1 LSYLVERMQLS
12 DIPEVE
18 RIERQSFS
26 SPWSRYAYEHD
37 LTDNKLAYYLV
48 LRQVG
53 EEEAQ
58 ETARPEDKEQ
68 KAVSVPPGRQG
79 MPSWL
84 RAAAVLLGFKMRI
97 QTPAAPQP
105 RPPILG
111 FAGMWLMVEE
121 AHLVTIAVDPMHR
134 RKGLGELLLAE
145 MLDWADRLGARVM
158 TLEVRV
164 SNLGAQAL
172 YRKYG
177 FITQGLRKHY
187 YSDNGE
193 DALLMTTEPL
203 TSPAF
208 QGRLQRLK
216 LELQEKLG
224 QAVPPLLSNSA
235 LSARFQLP

>member
-1 LSYLVERMQLS
+1 LPYLVERMQLS
-12 DIPEVE
+12 DVPEVE

-53 EEEAQ
+53 EEAAQ
-58 ETARPEDKEQ
+58 KTAQPEDNAQ
-68 KAVSVPPGRQG
+68 KAVSPPPARPGV
-79 MPSWL
+79 PSWL
-84 RAAAVLLGFKMRI
+84 RTAAVLLGFKMRI
-97 QTPAAPQP
+97 QTPAAPPQP
-105 RPPILG
+105 RPPIMG

-121 AHLVTIAVDPMHR
+121 AHLVTIAVDPVHR
-134 RKGLGELLLAE
+134 RKGLGELLLVA
-145 MLDWADRLGARVM
+145 MLEWADRLGMRVM

-164 SNLGAQAL
+164 SNNGAQAL

-177 FITQGLRKHY
+177 FTTQGLRKNY

-193 DALLMTTEPL
+193 DALLMTTEPIA
-203 TSPAF
+203 SPAF

-224 QAVPPLLSNSA
+224 QAVPPA
-235 LSARFQLP
+235 PA

>member
-1 LSYLVERMQLS
+1 LPYIVERMQLS
-12 DIPEVE
+12 DVPEVE
-18 RIERQSFS
+18 RIERHSFS

-48 LRQVG
+48 LRQV
-53 EEEAQ
+53 EEGAQ
-58 ETARPEDKEQ
+58 EMAQPEAEETT
-68 KAVSVPPGRQG
+68 AVSAPSGRQG
-79 MPSWL
+79 MPAWL
-84 RAAAVLLGFKMRI
+84 RTAAVLLGFKLRI
-97 QTPAAPQP
+97 QTPATPPKP

-121 AHLVTIAVDPMHR
+121 AHLVTIAVDPVHR
-134 RKGLGELLLAE
+134 RKGLGELLLVA
-145 MLDWADRLGARVM
+145 MLEWADQLGARVM
-158 TLEVRV
+158 TLEVRA

-177 FITQGLRKHY
+177 FSTQGLRKHY

-216 LELQEKLG
+216 REWQEKLG
-224 QAVPPLLSNSA
+224 QAIPPA
-235 LSARFQLP
+235 PA

>member
-1 LSYLVERMQLS
+1 LPYTVERMQLS

-26 SPWSRYAYEHD
+26 SPWSRHAYEHD
-37 LTDNKLAYYLV
+37 LTENRLAYYLV

-58 ETARPEDKEQ
+58 EMARQEDKEQ
-68 KAVSVPPGRQG
+68 KTVSVSPGGQRV
-79 MPSWL
+79 PSWL
-84 RAAAVLLGFKMRI
+84 RMAAALLGFKLWI
-97 QTPAAPQP
+97 QTLAAPTKP
-105 RPPILG
+105 RPPIMG

-121 AHLVTIAVDPMHR
+121 AHLVTIAVDPAHR
-134 RKGLGELLLAE
+134 RQGLGELLLVE
-145 MLDWADRLGARVM
+145 MLELADRLGARAM

-177 FITQGLRKHY
+177 FATQGLRKHY

-193 DALLMTTEPL
+193 DALLMTTEPI

-224 QAVPPLLSNSA
+224 QAVPPA
-235 LSARFQLP
+235 QE

>member
-1 LSYLVERMQLS
+1 MQLN

-18 RIERQSFS
+18 SIERQSFS

-37 LTDNKLAYYLV
+37 LTENKLAHYLV
-48 LRQVG
+48 LRQVE
-53 EEEAQ
+53 EEEAR
-58 ETARPEDKEQ
+58 ETARQEDEEQ
-68 KAVSVPPGRQG
+68 KAVSVPLGGQG

-84 RAAAVLLGFKMRI
+84 RTAAVLLGFKLRI
-97 QTPAAPQP
+97 QAPATPPKP

-121 AHLVTIAVDPMHR
+121 AHLVTIAVNPVHR
-134 RKGLGELLLAE
+134 RKGLGELLLVE

-177 FITQGLRKHY
+177 CTTQGLRKHY
-187 YSDNGE
+187 YSDNNE
-193 DALLMTTEPL
+193 DALLMTTESL
-203 TSPAF
+203 AAPAF

-224 QAVPPLLSNSA
+224 QAVPPA
-235 LSARFQLP
+235 PE

>member
-1 LSYLVERMQLS
+1 LPYLVERMQLS
-12 DIPEVE
+12 DVPEVE

-48 LRQVG
+48 LRQMG
-53 EEEAQ
+53 EEAQ
-58 ETARPEDKEQ
+58 ETAQPEVETP
-68 KAVSVPPGRQG
+68 KAVSVPPGGRQG
-79 MPSWL
+79 VPAWL
-84 RAAAVLLGFKMRI
+84 RTAAVLLGFKMRI
-97 QTPAAPQP
+97 QTPAAPPKP

-111 FAGMWLMVEE
+111 FAGIWLMVEE
-121 AHLVTIAVDPMHR
+121 AHLVTIAVDPAHR
-134 RKGLGELLLAE
+134 RKGLGELLLVVMLEWAE
-145 MLDWADRLGARVM
+145 RLGAQVM

-164 SNLGAQAL
+164 SNKGAQAL
-172 YRKYG
+172 YQKYG
-177 FITQGLRKHY
+177 FVTQGVRQHY

-224 QAVPPLLSNSA
+224 QAVPPL
-235 LSARFQLP
+235 QE

>member
-1 LSYLVERMQLS
+1 MQLS
-12 DIPEVE
+12 DVPEVE

-37 LTDNKLAYYLV
+37 LTDNKLAHYLV
-48 LRQVG
+48 MRQGG

-68 KAVSVPPGRQG
+68 KAVSVPPGRQL

-84 RAAAVLLGFKMRI
+84 RTAAVLLGFKMRI
-97 QTPAAPQP
+97 QTPAAPTKP

-121 AHLVTIAVDPMHR
+121 AHLVTIAVDPVHR
-134 RKGLGELLLAE
+134 RKGLGELLLVE
-145 MLDWADRLGARVM
+145 MLEWADRLGARVM

-164 SNLGAQAL
+164 SNNGAQAL

-177 FITQGLRKHY
+177 FTTQGLRKHY

-193 DALLMTTEPL
+193 DALLMTTEPIA
-203 TSPAF
+203 SPAF

-216 LELQEKLG
+216 LELQAKLE
-224 QAVPPLLSNSA
+224 QAVPLAPA
-235 LSARFQLP
+235 